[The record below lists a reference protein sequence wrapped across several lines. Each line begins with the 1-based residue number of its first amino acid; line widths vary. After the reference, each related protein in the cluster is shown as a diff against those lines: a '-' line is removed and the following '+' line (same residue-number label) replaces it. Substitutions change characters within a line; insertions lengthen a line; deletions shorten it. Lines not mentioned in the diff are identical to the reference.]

1 MDIDTSALDSYLDA
15 EGLDGYA
22 VYADGDDSTQRYL
35 SGFDAPDPFFTVYTP
50 EETALLASGLEYGRA
65 SKEARGVVDRTSDYD
80 YQRLRQEH
88 DSGVARAKMQA
99 AFLDAHGVE
108 AVAVPESFPVGAAD
122 GLREEGVALAVDS
135 EGIVD
140 DIRAVK
146 TGEEIDHV
154 REATVANEASMR
166 ACEDLLDAADVH
178 NGTLYYEDEQLTSER
193 VATEIEVTLLQH
205 GCALDE
211 TIVACGVD
219 AADPHDRG
227 SGPLE
232 AGQPIIV
239 DIFPR
244 SKETGYHSDMT
255 RTFVKGEASETISE
269 WYDLTQAAKEAAFDA
284 LEAGTTGE
292 AVHAAACEVYEDAGY
307 PTLRQDP
314 STETGFIHSTGH
326 GIGLDVHEAPSL
338 SPRGGELEA
347 GQIVTIEPGLYDP
360 AHGGVRIEDIAVV
373 TEDGYENF
381 TDYPERLEL

>member
-1 MDIDTSALDSYLDA
+1 
-15 EGLDGYA
+15 
-22 VYADGDDSTQRYL
+22 
-35 SGFDAPDPFFTVYTP
+35 
-50 EETALLASGLEYGRA
+50 LASGLEYGRA